1 MMYLLFRS
9 YRWSHRTLIL
19 RAITV
24 HAQFNDAV
32 GVGILPLSMR
42 DFKDTSTHDFLFKAA
57 RADADNLP
65 VSMKLNVLISHY
77 IRVSLPTFHRL

>member
-1 MMYLLFRS
+1 M
-9 YRWSHRTLIL
+9 WSHRTLSCRL
-19 RAITV
+19 R
-24 HAQFNDAV
+24 HNRAQFNDAV

-57 RADADNLP
+57 RVDADSLP

-77 IRVSLPTFHRL
+77 IRVRLPTFLWLFY